1 MSVAEAKHLRT
12 VIVPNEVA
20 DLINRALDEAYAKN
34 PEAAVDRE
42 AHFSSLLDY
51 YDEHGKLPDFSF
63 ERVQ

>member
-1 MSVAEAKHLRT
+1 MTEAKHTKT
-12 VIVPNEVA
+12 VIVPNELA
-20 DLINRALDEAYAKN
+20 DAINAALDAAYAKN

-51 YDEHGKLPDFSF
+51 FDEHGKLPEFSF